1 MSSLRILIVSIAMVA
16 LALAMGAC
24 GGGGGGAQEIVD
36 EATLK
41 GIESGNIDL
50 SLGIDGTGG
59 EGGHVDVELSGPFE
73 AGKDAQSLRLDL
85 TATAKGEV
93 NGEKVDFE
101 GGATVPDANKA
112 YVGFE
117 GTEYRVDATTYGFV
131 QGALGESEEVSACQE
146 VVEDRKLSEFIEDPT
161 EEGTVEVGGTSTTKV
176 SGDVDTETANEAFSE
191 MQEDALCSE
200 QLKAVPGFEA
210 SLGEI
215 EKSKDSAESAIKDA
229 HLVLY
234 VGDDHIVRRLQ
245 AQVAID
251 PPQGSGPQGADSADF
266 DIDLTLTDVN
276 EPQTISAPKSS
287 KPLSALFIKL
297 GVNPIELLGVLQG
310 GIGGAGLTN
319 FLERI
324 ARAGGT
330 Q

>member
-1 MSSLRILIVSIAMVA
+1 MSSFRILVVSIAVFA
-16 LALAMGAC
+16 LALAIAAC
-24 GGGGGGAQEIVD
+24 GGSDGGAQEIVD
-36 EATLK
+36 EATLS
-41 GIESGNIDL
+41 GVESGKLDL
-50 SLGIDGTGG
+50 SLGIDTKGG
-59 EGGHVDVELSGPFE
+59 KGGKVDVDLSGPFE
-73 AGKDAQSLRLDL
+73 AKEGEEAPELDL
-85 TATAKGEV
+85 TATVKGTV
-93 NGEKVDFE
+93 DGEKVDFN
-101 GGATVPDANKA
+101 GGVALTGPNNA
-112 YVGFE
+112 YVEFDGTDYE
-117 GTEYRVDATTYGFV
+117 VDPTTYRYGTEIV
-131 QGALGESEEVSACQE
+131 GESEEVSACQE
-146 VVEDRKLSEFIEDPT
+146 VVEERKLSEFVEDPT

-215 EKSKDSAESAIKDA
+215 EKSGGAKSAVKDA
-229 HLVLY
+229 RLVLY

-245 AQVAID
+245 AQVTIE
-251 PPQGSGPQGADSADF
+251 PPEGSAQGASSVELDL
-266 DIDLTLTDVN
+266 DLTLTDVN
-276 EPQTISAPKSS
+276 EAQTISKPKSS

-319 FLERI
+319 FLERL

>member
-1 MSSLRILIVSIAMVA
+1 MSSLRITTVSIAMVA
-16 LALAMGAC
+16 LALAMSAC
-24 GGGGGGAQEIVD
+24 GGGDNGAQEIVD
-36 EATLK
+36 EATLS
-41 GIESGNIDL
+41 GVESGKLDL
-50 SLGIDGTGG
+50 SLGIDGTSG
-59 EGGHVDVELSGPFE
+59 EGERLDVELSGPFE

-85 TATAKGEV
+85 TATVKGEV

-117 GTEYRVDATTYGFV
+117 GAEYRLDATTYGFV
-131 QGALGESEEVSACQE
+131 QSALGESEEVSACQE
-146 VVEDRKLSEFIEDPT
+146 VVEERKLSEFIEDPT
-161 EEGTVEVGGTSTTKV
+161 EEGTAEVGGTSTTKV

-191 MQEDALCSE
+191 MKEDALCSE
-200 QLKAVPGFEA
+200 QLQAVPGFEE

-215 EKSKDSAESAIKDA
+215 EKSEGGTESTIENA

-234 VGDDHIVRRLQ
+234 VGEDHIVRRLQ
-245 AQVAID
+245 AQVSVD
-251 PPQGSGPQGADSADF
+251 PPQGSGPEGADSADF
-266 DIDLTLTDVN
+266 DVDLTLTDVN

-287 KPLSALFIKL
+287 KPLSALFIEL
-297 GVNPIELLGVLQG
+297 GINPIELLGVLQG

-319 FLERI
+319 FLERL
-324 ARAGGT
+324 ARAGGS